1 MLLLQLADKHG
12 LESRGIERWRLLV
25 AVSMFLWGFWYPPYI
40 LCGRLV
46 FKSAEL
52 QQSPV
57 RSASVDQGLNGLDE
71 GRGLAGAAAVTRFV
85 T

>member
-1 MLLLQLADKHG
+1 VHG

-25 AVSMFLWGFWYPPYI
+25 AVSMFLWGFWYPPDI
-40 LCGRLV
+40 LGGRLV

-52 QQSPV
+52 QPFPV

-71 GRGLAGAAAVTRFV
+71 GRGWLGLAAVTRFV